1 MEEILIAESH
11 DYFLTSY
18 PNKIEETVL
27 GELSLWIENHFD
39 MKVKK
44 NAFLES
50 GSHMGKPVKRLEVFI
65 YYEKVFLRL
74 PPL

>member
-50 GSHMGKPVKRLEVFI
+50 GSYMGKPVKRLEVFI